1 MSSKGK
7 TSFFGNE
14 NGCSIQ
20 PILEKKINKDSRT
33 RTYGVD
39 IKSIAL

>member
-20 PILEKKINKDSRT
+20 PILEKRNKDSRT